1 MVLMAPGWVRTDMG
15 GPDGRLS
22 IEESVPNLVNVLLS
36 KRERPGL
43 EYLDRMG
50 RTVPW

>member
-1 MVLMAPGWVRTDMG
+1 
-15 GPDGRLS
+15 
-22 IEESVPNLVNVLLS
+22 VNTLLS
-36 KRERPGL
+36 KRGKPGL